1 MDPFF
6 TVVVPSL
13 NHGAYLGQALHSLF
27 AQQAD
32 DLEIIVVDGGSTD
45 GSVEIIRSVAAAP
58 LDQGFTGSNA
68 AGAAGS
74 RVQMRLAPLDQGGKG
89 TSGGERDADSF
100 RTLELPDSRTRFLW
114 CSEPDRGQ
122 SHAFNKGFARAR
134 GRFLFWLNAD
144 DVLLPGTLDRVRS
157 YLASHESAEWV
168 AGNQMYIDAHGRV
181 LRCSRGNR
189 WHDFLYRHA
198 PVHVYGPSSFFSK
211 VLWERVGGADENLRY
226 CMDWDL
232 WLKFRKAGVRF
243 ERLNHYCWG
252 LRQHSGSKTQ
262 GGERDKEHLHWQE
275 IHAMCRRNGL
285 TVTAGGVWLQRAWR
299 LATGCY
305 ACGALDTMRWRGR
318 LLATTKWSQER
329 G

>member
-1 MDPFF
+1 MEPFF

-13 NHGAYLGQALHSLF
+13 NQGAYLEQALRSLL
-27 AQQAD
+27 AQRAD

-45 GSVEIIRSVAAAP
+45 GSVGIIETFAAQ
-58 LDQGFTGSNA
+58 L
-68 AGAAGS
+68 
-74 RVQMRLAPLDQGGKG
+74 
-89 TSGGERDADSF
+89 GGERFGEFFGHAVAENERVKEQATESI
-100 RTLELPDSRTRFLW
+100 RFLW
-114 CSEPDRGQ
+114 CSEKDRGQ

-144 DVLLPGTLDRVRS
+144 DLLLPGTLDRVRA
-157 YLASHESAEWV
+157 YLAAHESTEWI
-168 AGNQMYIDAHGRV
+168 AGDQIYIDAEGRI

-198 PVHVYGPSSFFSK
+198 PVHVFGPSSFFSK
-211 VLWERVGGADENLRY
+211 ALWGRVGGADENLRY

-232 WLKFRKAGVRF
+232 WLKFRKAGARFVRL
-243 ERLNHYCWG
+243 EHYCWA

-262 GGERDKEHLHWQE
+262 GGERDKEDVHWRE

-285 TVTAGGVWLQRAWR
+285 EVTAAGVWLQRAWR

-305 ACGALDTMRWRGR
+305 VRAWLDTCRYCGHPVAAMGR
-318 LLATTKWSQER
+318 VKTDER
-329 G
+329 RAR